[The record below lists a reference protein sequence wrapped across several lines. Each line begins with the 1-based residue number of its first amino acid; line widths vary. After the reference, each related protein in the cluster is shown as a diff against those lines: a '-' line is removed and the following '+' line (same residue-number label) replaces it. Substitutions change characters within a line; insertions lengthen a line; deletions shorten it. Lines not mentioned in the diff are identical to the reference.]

1 MCMSRLRLRVV
12 SANRRPSL
20 ATARRECG
28 LLWQPRFFG
37 RALRTLQGYGEK
49 VTFLETLT
57 LARFLGQLFRRIRVP
72 KN

>member
-37 RALRTLQGYGEK
+37 RALRTLQGYISAVFGSVIQKNQGPEK
-49 VTFLETLT
+49 LTVTPEHF
-57 LARFLGQLFRRIRVP
+57 IDS
-72 KN
+72 